1 MLMSSNPAGEGSA
14 IEIAVTVTGQRA
26 SYLSTVTLSY
36 ASPSIVALTL
46 LRSGSGV
53 IMDCSRIDINGFPLS
68 GTISTVRTAIVL
80 IDGVNFGKNAS
91 NVHVII
97 HDQPCLLLEHD
108 DSRLSCETPVCSGTS
123 ESLSA

>member
-46 LRSGSGV
+46 LRSGSGDV
-53 IMDCSRIDINGFPLS
+53 MDCSRVDDNGLPLS
-68 GTISTVRTAIVL
+68 GISTARTAMVL
-80 IDGVNFGKNAS
+80 IDGINFGNNAS
-91 NVHVII
+91 NVHVVI
-97 HDQPCLLLEHD
+97 HDQPCLILEHD
-108 DSRLSCETPVCSGTS
+108 DSRLSCETLVCSGTS